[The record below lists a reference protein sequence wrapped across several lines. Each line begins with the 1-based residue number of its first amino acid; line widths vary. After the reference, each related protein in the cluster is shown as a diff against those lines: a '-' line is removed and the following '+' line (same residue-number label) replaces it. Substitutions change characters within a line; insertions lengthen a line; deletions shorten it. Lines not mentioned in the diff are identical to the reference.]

1 MGELSKKSDATIIDR
16 LIQVKES
23 LPRKQKMLCNYLIEN
38 SERIGIM
45 TVKEL
50 ADRVGIGT
58 TTVMTLT
65 KRLGYESFNDLK
77 RDLHKASLQLGLST
91 WWHLKKSFKSDEKV
105 ENTVTQVWEE
115 VIRLLESTIN
125 ESFLTNFNKCIQ
137 LMKKAKKINI
147 LGLRSSK
154 AAAIYLGYLLQE
166 FSPKIN
172 QISNDSEF
180 LFDRLLQI
188 DKDEVVIIFGHSP
201 FTVQSIEAAK
211 YCYENGIKVILV
223 TNFMSCPMT
232 PYATVTLKVQASSE
246 QYSIV
251 PTISLIEA
259 IVIEYGRQTSHHS
272 IEHLEKLE
280 KLLKE
285 KNITTSE

>member
-1 MGELSKKSDATIIDR
+1 MKDLPKNSDDTIINK
-16 LIQVKES
+16 LIQARNS

-38 SERIGIM
+38 SERVGIM

-65 KRLGYESFNDLK
+65 KRLGYDSFNDLK
-77 RDLHKASLQLGLST
+77 KDLHKASLQMGLSN
-91 WWHLKKSFKSDEKV
+91 WWHLKKSFENDDTA
-105 ENTVTQVWEE
+105 ENTVKQVWEE
-115 VIRLLESTIN
+115 VIRLLEMTIN
-125 ESFLTNFNKCIQ
+125 ESFLANFNKTIQ
-137 LMKKAKKINI
+137 LMKNAKKINI

-154 AAAIYLGYLLQE
+154 VAANYLSYLLQE
-166 FSPKIN
+166 FSSKVN
-172 QISNDSEF
+172 QISNDTEF
-180 LFDRLLQI
+180 LFDRLLLI

-211 YCYENGIKVILV
+211 YCHKNGIKVILV
-223 TNFMSCPMT
+223 TNYMSCPMT

-259 IVIEYGRQTSHHS
+259 MVIEYGRQTSHHS

-280 KLLKE
+280 KLLKDN
-285 KNITTSE
+285 NITTSE